1 MGFGFLPPSPGVC
14 RLILPWGVGCMS
26 SQLVLARALNNNL
39 NVTNA
44 TGKRRSVSIE
54 DSGFAATTVDELTD
68 LAT

>member
-1 MGFGFLPPSPGVC
+1 
-14 RLILPWGVGCMS
+14 MS